1 MLNRQVLHL
10 NPMDYYENIEHHAN
24 GLKNVIMMINKTP
37 LTTTKVANTTKPLTN
52 LKYHQHNQ
60 PTAAV

>member
-1 MLNRQVLHL
+1 
-10 NPMDYYENIEHHAN
+10 MDYYENIEHHAD